1 VGTSPFEGVFS
12 GACVWASVAPKRGEN
27 PAEKTLNALPQIW
40 SDNIFCTPDF
50 EQISAAIRALNPP
63 QQGQARPA

>member
-12 GACVWASVAPKRGEN
+12 GACARASDALKRGDN
-27 PAEKTLNALPQIW
+27 PAEKTLKALPQTW
-40 SDNIFCTPDF
+40 SDNIFCAPDF
-50 EQISAAIRALNPP
+50 EQISAAIRALNQR